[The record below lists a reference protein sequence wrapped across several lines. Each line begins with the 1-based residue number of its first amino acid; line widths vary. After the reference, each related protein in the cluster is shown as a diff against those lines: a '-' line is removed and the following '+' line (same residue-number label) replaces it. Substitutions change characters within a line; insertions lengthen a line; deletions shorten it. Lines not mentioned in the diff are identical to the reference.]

1 MSAGA
6 GFDVRW
12 LDLALATIA
21 LEGAA
26 LLAWRW
32 ATGQGPRPLALIAN
46 LAAGAFLVIVARE
59 LVAGGGGIVA
69 VAALSA
75 ALVAHGLDLA
85 ARWER
90 KPRRGTAAAAQATD
104 PNQGHGQKQPRPVD
118 W

>member
-1 MSAGA
+1 MSAVA

-12 LDLALATIA
+12 LDLALAMIA
-21 LEGAA
+21 LEGMA
-26 LLAWRW
+26 LLACRR
-32 ATGQGPRPLALIAN
+32 ATGQGPKPLALIAN
-46 LAAGAFLVIVARE
+46 LAAGAFLIVVARV
-59 LVAGGGGIVA
+59 LVTGGGALVA

-90 KPRRGTAAAAQATD
+90 KPRRGTAAAARATD

>member
-6 GFDVRW
+6 AFDVRW
-12 LDLALATIA
+12 LDLALAMIA
-21 LEGAA
+21 FEAMA

-32 ATGQGPRPLALIAN
+32 ATGRGPKSLALIAN

-59 LVAGGGGIVA
+59 LVAGGGALVA

-85 ARWER
+85 ARWESQP
-90 KPRRGTAAAAQATD
+90 KPGTAAAAHLTD
-104 PNQGHGQKQPRPVD
+104 PN
-118 W
+118 

>member
-12 LDLALATIA
+12 LDLALAMIA
-21 LEGAA
+21 LEAMA

-32 ATGQGPRPLALIAN
+32 ATGQGPRSLALIAN

-59 LVAGGGGIVA
+59 LVAGGGALVA

-90 KPRRGTAAAAQATD
+90 KPKPGTATAARMTD
-104 PNQGHGQKQPRPVD
+104 LN
-118 W
+118 